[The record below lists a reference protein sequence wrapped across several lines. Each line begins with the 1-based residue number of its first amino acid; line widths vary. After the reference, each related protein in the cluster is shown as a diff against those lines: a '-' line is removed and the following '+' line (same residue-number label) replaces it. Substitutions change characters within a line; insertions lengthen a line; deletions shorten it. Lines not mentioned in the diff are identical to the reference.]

1 MIDTN
6 CWWGAW
12 PLGGGA
18 ATTVTGAPSGREL
31 AETLAGHGIGEAWVS
46 ALGAV
51 WAAEPMTSN
60 RELAAVVDGVEG
72 LRVVPVI
79 NPVLPGWEED
89 VAEVATW
96 AGVRAVRLLPA
107 YHGYRL
113 GAARWR
119 AAAARVAATGLKLV
133 VTVRLVDERH
143 EHHAVRVKPVGVA
156 ELRRWLVGLGEAVP
170 LVQGLT
176 RRELDG
182 LAMGGVTNFYADLSF
197 AEWQETL
204 RVVTK
209 KTASRRLML
218 GTLTPLHVTA
228 AQVAKIAGPARVAAG
243 AGNARRFLQ

>member
-12 PLGGGA
+12 PFGGGA

-31 AETLAGHGIGEAWVS
+31 AERLAAHGIGEAWVS
-46 ALGAV
+46 PLAAV

-60 RELAAVVDGVEG
+60 RELAAVVAGIAA

-89 VAEVATW
+89 LAHVATW
-96 AGVRAVRLLPA
+96 AGVRAVRWLPA

-119 AAAARVAATGLKLV
+119 AAAARVAAAGLKLV
-133 VTVRLVDERH
+133 VTARLVDERH
-143 EHHAVRVKPVGVA
+143 EHHAVRGKPVGVA
-156 ELRRWLVGLGEAVP
+156 ELRRWLAGLGDVVP

-176 RRELDG
+176 RHELDG
-182 LAMGGVTNFYADLSF
+182 LADDGVTNFCADLSY
-197 AEWQETL
+197 AEWQETM
-204 RVVTK
+204 RTVAK
-209 KTASRRLML
+209 KTAARRLML

-228 AQVAKIAGPARVAAG
+228 AQVAKVAGPGSAAMG
-243 AGNARRFLQ
+243 AGHARRFLA